1 MKAKLAIFLLVS
13 CIAGTVV
20 AAKKPAEPARWSQEP
35 SSFLGLSFDSNSV
48 LSLPQCAPGVIGF
61 QQKQLCR
68 ETPYAGSYYTI
79 EGKPAIGLTYNY
91 HFAAKLQGSQV
102 EYFSMSGNTNDF
114 EKVSRLFT
122 EKYGQPSSVVA
133 PAVKTKGGASFTN
146 DTLVWDGVKI
156 KIILERLSS
165 DINTFGASIL
175 NKPVVESAAKLGA
188 DKVKAD
194 ASKL

>member
-1 MKAKLAIFLLVS
+1 
-13 CIAGTVV
+13 
-20 AAKKPAEPARWSQEP
+20 
-35 SSFLGLSFDSNSV
+35 
-48 LSLPQCAPGVIGF
+48 
-61 QQKQLCR
+61 
-68 ETPYAGSYYTI
+68 
-79 EGKPAIGLTYNY
+79 
-91 HFAAKLQGSQV
+91 
-102 EYFSMSGNTNDF
+102 
-114 EKVSRLFT
+114 
-122 EKYGQPSSVVA
+122 VVA